1 MAAVQFNGIVRT
13 QAKHPGNSPLSE
25 NRCIRIWSN
34 FTATSFGSWSW
45 CTRSVARPIRL
56 LVIVELAKAKRINES
71 YVTRL
76 IRLNLLAPDI
86 VEAALELSAPV
97 F

>member
-1 MAAVQFNGIVRT
+1 M
-13 QAKHPGNSPLSE
+13 HPHLAQLH
-25 NRCIRIWSN
+25 RDKLR
-34 FTATSFGSWSW
+34 SWSW
-45 CTRSVARPIRL
+45 RTRSVARPIRL
-56 LVIVELAKAKRINES
+56 LVFVELAKAKRIDKS